1 MDLNAHLLL
10 VLLVGILACVGL
22 NLTVLQ
28 LDAVANLL
36 QVVCGDVLVKIYVI
50 NLLLEELW
58 VSELG
63 CHVTIVGEKQY
74 TCGVA
79 VETTYGIDAL
89 TACVLHEIHHGL
101 ALLWVVAC
109 RNVVLRFVKK
119 HIHLLLDAYRLVVEL
134 HLIGAQHLCSKF
146 SYNLTIYGDYSCL
159 YIFVSLSTAA
169 DTCIGKILVEA
180 NRLIWVVVLLLVLDT
195 LLHAIFCIGVIA
207 RSVLAE
213 SATLLAISS
222 ATALLVAASLLISS
236 ALLAISATTALLVA
250 ATLLESTALVLG
262 IESTLLL
269 VISILLLA
277 ITSALLISSALL
289 AISATTALLVAA
301 ATTLLVAASLLIT
314 SALLALWV
322 VASLVVVISWTI
334 RRALWCTC
342 LKSCS
347 ESFGAES
354 AFVLLRSVKRCRT
367 WTLSVV
373 DTWTW

>member
-58 VSELG
+58 MSELG

-180 NRLIWVVVLLLVLDT
+180 NRLIWVVVLLLILDT

-222 ATALLVAASLLISS
+222 ATALLVAAS
-236 ALLAISATTALLVA
+236 
-250 ATLLESTALVLG
+250 
-262 IESTLLL
+262 
-269 VISILLLA
+269 
-277 ITSALLISSALL
+277 LLISSALL